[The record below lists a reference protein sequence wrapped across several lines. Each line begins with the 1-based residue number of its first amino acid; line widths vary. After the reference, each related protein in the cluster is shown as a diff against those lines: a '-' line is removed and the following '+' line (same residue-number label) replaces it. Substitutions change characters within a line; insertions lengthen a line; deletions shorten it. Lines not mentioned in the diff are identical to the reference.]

1 MPERTLILIKPDA
14 VHRGLAG
21 KIIARFE
28 EKGLRIAG
36 MKMLRFD
43 DELTSR
49 HYADHVNKDFYPS
62 LREFITS
69 GPVIALAVEG
79 QDAVKMTRMMMG
91 ATRHTD
97 ALPGTIRGDFAFST
111 TENLVHG
118 SDSNERAAIE
128 LALFFRENELF
139 G

>member
-14 VHRGLAG
+14 VRRGLAG

-43 DELTSR
+43 DELTAR
-49 HYADHVNKDFYPS
+49 HYADHVNKDFYPL

-79 QDAVKMTRMMMG
+79 QDVVKMTRMMMG
-91 ATRHTD
+91 ATRHTE
-97 ALPGTIRGDFAFST
+97 AAPGTIRNLFAKSI
-111 TENLVHG
+111 EANAVHG
-118 SDSNERAAIE
+118 SDSDENAAIE
-128 LALFFRENELF
+128 GSFFFSQTERF
-139 G
+139 